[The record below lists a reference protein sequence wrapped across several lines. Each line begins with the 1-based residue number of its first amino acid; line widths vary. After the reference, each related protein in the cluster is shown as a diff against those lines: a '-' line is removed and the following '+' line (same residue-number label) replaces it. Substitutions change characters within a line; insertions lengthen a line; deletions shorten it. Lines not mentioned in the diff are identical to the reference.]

1 MSPVQAWQRGFE
13 SGQSIA
19 GASGATM
26 ITSLTNP
33 GAQSSPHG
41 SAISTLT
48 IAAGGHGPALTYSA
62 AGLPTGLSI
71 NSGTGAITG
80 TPTTI
85 GLYSPIVTVT
95 DASTGVAENVQFDW
109 SIT

>member
-1 MSPVQAWQRGFE
+1 MNATQAWARGFE
-13 SGQSIA
+13 SGQSMA
-19 GASGATM
+19 GAGGAAM
-26 ITSLTNP
+26 VLSLANP

-48 IAAGGHGPALTYSA
+48 ITAGGHGPALTYSA
-62 AGLPTGLSI
+62 AGLPAGLSI

-80 TPTTI
+80 TPATV
-85 GLYSPIVTVT
+85 GLYSPVVTVT
-95 DASTGVAENVQFDW
+95 DASTGVSESAQFDW

>member
-1 MSPVQAWQRGFE
+1 MSPVQAWARGFE

-19 GASGATM
+19 GAGGATM
-26 ITSLTNP
+26 VLTLTNP
-33 GAQSSPHG
+33 GAQTSPHG

-48 IAAGGHGPALTYSA
+48 VSAGGHGPSLTYAA

-71 NSGTGAITG
+71 NSGNGQVTG
-80 TPTTI
+80 TPTVV
-85 GLYSPIVTVT
+85 GLFSPIVTVT
-95 DASTGVAENVQFDW
+95 DASTGDSAGVQFDW